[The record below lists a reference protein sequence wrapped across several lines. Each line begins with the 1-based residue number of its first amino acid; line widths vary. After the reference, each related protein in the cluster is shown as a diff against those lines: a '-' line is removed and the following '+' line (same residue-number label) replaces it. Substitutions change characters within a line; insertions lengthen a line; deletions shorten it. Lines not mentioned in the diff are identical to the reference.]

1 MVYSLQ
7 LKNFSF
13 VPTMQK
19 FHIQTRQGYIF
30 AVPMDAFEHA
40 ISAEQCQWNEGVNRL
55 REMMSHLASQPPLL
69 YEPVRPEN
77 KGLQALALELAAK
90 NRFNVTELRKNTPLV
105 LSIPIL
111 DEFLAVPD
119 TDLQAWF
126 DDLSEDKC
134 QAVLRHADDVHYVL
148 TGKGQESPSL
158 TLSHLRSTTMRRYAN
173 LEQRAGVW
181 DRVAR
186 ALATEQAGQTAEH

>member
-1 MVYSLQ
+1 
-7 LKNFSF
+7 
-13 VPTMQK
+13 MQK
-19 FHIQTRQGYIF
+19 FHIQTRQGYTF

-40 ISAEQCQWNEGVNRL
+40 ITAEQCQWNEGVNRL
-55 REMMSHLASQPPLL
+55 REMMAHLASQPPLL

-90 NRFNVTELRKNTPLV
+90 NRFNVAELRKNPPLV

-119 TDLQAWF
+119 VELQYWF
-126 DDLSEDKC
+126 DELSEDKC
-134 QAVLRHADDVHYVL
+134 EAVLRHADDVHYVL

-158 TLSHLRSTTMRRYAN
+158 TLSHLRKTTARRYAN

-181 DRVAR
+181 DRVTR
-186 ALATEQAGQTAEH
+186 ALATEQGSEMAKN